1 MTAAQAGTY
10 TADNLPYGL
19 GPRVPMTVVSPW
31 SNGAFVCSQV
41 FDHTSVLQFIEKR
54 FGVIEANL
62 TPWRRAIC
70 GDLTSA
76 FDFSKPDATVP
87 PLPSTTGY
95 IAAADMQC
103 ALPTGQTA
111 PAATAPQAIA
121 AQEPGTRPARPLPY
135 ELHVNGTLQVKSQTY
150 TLSFANTGK
159 VGANFYVYTADP
171 TAMPKRYTVEAG
183 KQLSDTWPADK
194 NGQYSLSV
202 VGPNGYFRRFTGAV
216 AADAAVQAETVTCY
230 DVANGNVYLT
240 LGNQGTAPVVFT
252 VTDLAYGQ
260 PPRSI
265 TVPAIKTAEDHWDLS
280 CSSNRYDLHVTMP
293 SNPAFQRRLA
303 GHVETGRAGTS
314 DSAATAPVTKAV

>member
-1 MTAAQAGTY
+1 
-10 TADNLPYGL
+10 
-19 GPRVPMTVVSPW
+19 
-31 SNGAFVCSQV
+31 
-41 FDHTSVLQFIEKR
+41 
-54 FGVIEANL
+54 VIETNL

-87 PLPSTTGY
+87 ALPSTAGY

-103 ALPTGQTA
+103 ALPTNQTA
-111 PAATAPQAIA
+111 PAATAAQVIA
-121 AQEPGTRPARPLPY
+121 AQEPGTRPTRPLPY
-135 ELHVNGTLQVKSQTY
+135 ELHVNGTLQVQSQTY
-150 TLSFANTGK
+150 TLTFANTGT

-183 KQLSDTWPADK
+183 KQLSDTWPAGT
-194 NGQYSLSV
+194 NGQYALSV
-202 VGPNGYFRRFTGAV
+202 YGPNGYFRRFTGAV
-216 AADAAVQAETVTCY
+216 AADAAVQPETVTCY

-240 LGNQGTAPVVFT
+240 LSNQGTAPVVFT

-265 TVPAIKTAEDHWDLS
+265 TVPAVKTAEDHWDLS
-280 CSSNRYDLHVTMP
+280 CSSNWYDLQVTMP

-314 DSAATAPVTKAV
+314 DPAATAPVTKAVESLKSTHGRARRLRPARIELTTAMHLINEPPLRARLFPGA